1 MDGFIEA
8 FIAAQAAQDV
18 YVAALPQW
26 VQFWMFWMLA
36 VLGVGSLVFSF
47 FRYEARWLL
56 RAFFLSIVAAMGLGM
71 TIGWNKLWGVTHLVF
86 WTPVVV
92 LFIRRWGQIDKKS
105 VYGVWFVAA
114 LATMIV
120 SLVFD
125 AKDVVEYLMVV

>member
-1 MDGFIEA
+1 MTEFLDA
-8 FIAAQAAQDV
+8 FIAAQAAQDA

-26 VQFWMFWMLA
+26 VQYWMFWMLA
-36 VLGVGSLVFSF
+36 VLGSGSLVFSF
-47 FRYEARWLL
+47 FGSEARWLL
-56 RAFFLSIVAAMGLGM
+56 LAFFLSIVAAMGLGM

-92 LFIRRWGQIDKKS
+92 LFIRRRGQIDKKS